1 MTVLCPV
8 CQTPITTTEDGGVCR
23 KGHRFDRARSGY
35 MHLLPANR
43 KHAKN
48 PGDDKLMVDA
58 RRKFLD
64 KGYYR
69 PLADTVS
76 RLAGEW
82 LANLPHQTPCVLDA
96 GCGEG
101 YYTTLLYDALC
112 QRGMEPDILGVDIS
126 KLALDKAAKRQK
138 AIFYVVASFF
148 HLPVPDACCD
158 LLCSLF
164 SPYCSEEYQ
173 RVIRPGGAMLLVIPG
188 ENHLWELKQA
198 IYERPYKNQVK
209 PFALEGF
216 TLLDHMQVHDTIYL
230 AEHNDIENLFKMT
243 PYYYKTSEQDQAR
256 LLGRGELT
264 TQIEFEVLLY
274 RK

>member
-138 AIFYVVASFF
+138 AIFYVVASVF

>member
-138 AIFYVVASFF
+138 AIFYVVASVF

-230 AEHNDIENLFKMT
+230 AERNDIENLFKMT

-256 LLGRGELT
+256 LLGREELT

>member
-8 CQTPITTTEDGGVCR
+8 CQTPVTMTEDGGVCR

-35 MHLLPANR
+35 VHLLPANR

-138 AIFYVVASFF
+138 AIFYVVASIF

-230 AEHNDIENLFKMT
+230 AEPDDIENLFKMT